1 MNLTESSVQATQYES
16 LLEHLHELT
25 SIVSLER
32 LLHRIAAAAA
42 ELTEAESAGL
52 LLHDGR
58 TGVLRL
64 VAASWHADILLD
76 IPVPLEQ
83 SIAGAVF
90 TSGQSVVVDDVDQ
103 DPRHFKLIGDQV
115 EPRAR
120 SLLALPLQ
128 YQLRRVGVLE
138 VVNKRGGRV
147 FDQDDVATLSLLA
160 AQATVAIENARLVEA
175 LEQHRSQL
183 EDLID
188 ARLSEIKQI
197 NVQLEAE
204 VAERRRAEGELRKLV
219 RAVEHSASTIVITDT
234 TPRIEYVNPAFT
246 QATGYTIDEVRGKNP
261 RFLKSGRHSREF
273 YQELW
278 ATLLRG
284 EVWRGEFINRRK
296 NGELYYEA
304 TRITPVRDESG
315 QITHY
320 IAVKDDITDRKR
332 SEEALYFLNERLKI
346 LREIDQA
353 ILGAQL
359 PSSIARA
366 GLGRLTQLVPA
377 QRVSII
383 EIETGGA
390 CEVLAIEAARG
401 FSLDITGW
409 LNHIYSLAGNQ
420 PFIQGVADLHALA
433 RRTPWQ
439 QALQAEGIR
448 SYVVVPLLDRDHV
461 IGTLILEA
469 DQASAFTSDH
479 INIAADVAGMLT
491 VALRQA
497 QLRASLAVRT
507 EELEAQNAEL
517 DAFAHTVAHDLKNP
531 LSVVLAYTE
540 FLSSYVEK
548 LEPEQL
554 KQAATMT
561 SSSAHKAVN
570 IVNNLLLLASTNKQS
585 VESRPLDMPAIVD
598 EAQHRLENMLQEFQ
612 AEIELPE
619 DWPLALGHA
628 LWIEEVWTNYLSNA
642 VKYGGR
648 PPHLV
653 LGGELLPHIAGSD
666 ITPRLARFWVHD
678 NGHGLSNEQCARLFT
693 PFERL
698 SQVNIGGHGLG
709 LSIVKRIVEKLGG
722 TVGVESQVGQGSTFF
737 FTLPATAYE

>member
-1 MNLTESSVQATQYES
+1 MDLTESSVQATQYEI

-52 LLHDGR
+52 LLLDGR
-58 TGVLRL
+58 TGDLRL

-76 IPVPLEQ
+76 IPVPLDQ

-90 TSGQSVVVDDVDQ
+90 TSGQSVVVDDVNQ

-175 LEQHRSQL
+175 LEQHRTQL
-183 EDLID
+183 EELID
-188 ARLSEIKQI
+188 ARVSEIKQI
-197 NVQLEAE
+197 NVQLQAE
-204 VAERRRAEGELRKLV
+204 VTERRRAEGELRKLV

-246 QATGYTIDEVRGKNP
+246 QATGYTVDEVRGKNP

-383 EIETGGA
+383 EIDTGGA
-390 CEVLAIEAARG
+390 CEVLAIEAVRG
-401 FSLDITGW
+401 FSLDVTGW
-409 LNHIYSLAGNQ
+409 LNHIYSLAGNL
-420 PFIQGVADLHALA
+420 PFIQGVVDLHKLA
-433 RRTPWQ
+433 RRTTLQ

-461 IGTLILEA
+461 IGTLILES

-540 FLSSYVEK
+540 FLSTYVEK
-548 LEPEQL
+548 LDPDQL

-561 SSSAHKAVN
+561 ASSAHKAVN

-585 VESRPLDMPAIVD
+585 VDSRPLDMPAIVD

-642 VKYGGR
+642 IKYGGR
-648 PPHLV
+648 PPRLV

-666 ITPRLARFWVHD
+666 ITPRLARFWVRD
-678 NGHGLSNEQCARLFT
+678 NGHGLSSEQCARLFT

-709 LSIVKRIVEKLGG
+709 LSIVKRIIEKLGG
-722 TVGVESQVGQGSTFF
+722 TVGVESQVGQGSTFY